1 MGNTIVGVDIGSSTL
16 RAVELQDASKT
27 RPTIVRFGEIALP
40 PGSVRGGE
48 VLEPHTV
55 ASALKRLWSTTGFRS
70 RNVILGM
77 GNQRV
82 LVRDLSVPRMSAER
96 IRESLPFLVQDM
108 LPVPVVD
115 AVLDFYPVAETSGG
129 EGTGEQGPMVAGLLV
144 AAVKEAVMANVKAV
158 QLAGLN
164 PVEVDLLPFALS
176 RALGSGARG
185 RGVVAI
191 VDVGAAT
198 TNVLITIDG
207 VPQFARIIPAGG
219 DDLTQALAAK
229 LDLSVDDAE
238 RYKRT
243 LGLASGKVPDQH
255 RVAVETI
262 YEVTSELLASLRN
275 TIGYFVNQRGLPGVG
290 QIVLSGGG
298 AQLPGFARAL
308 SELTVTPVVGG
319 DPFEGIAQAR
329 TARPSKSTGTGP
341 DGQPAPQNMAVALG
355 LALGSAS

>member
-1 MGNTIVGVDIGSSTL
+1 MASTIVGVDIGSSTL
-16 RAVELQDASKT
+16 RAVELQDANKA
-27 RPTIVRFGEIALP
+27 RPTIVRFGELPLP
-40 PGSVRGGE
+40 PGAVRGGE
-48 VLEPHTV
+48 VVEPHTV
-55 ASALKRLWSTTGFRS
+55 ASALKRLWSTSGFRS

-82 LVRDLSVPRMSAER
+82 LVRDLSVPRMSKER

-108 LPVPVVD
+108 LPVPVID
-115 AVLDFYPVAETSGG
+115 AVLDFYPVAETD
-129 EGTGEQGPMVAGLLV
+129 GEQGPMVAGLLV
-144 AAVKEAVMANVKAV
+144 AAVKDAVMANVQAV

-176 RALGSGARG
+176 RALGARASG
-185 RGVVAI
+185 RGNVAI

-198 TNVLITIDG
+198 TNVLITTDG

-219 DDLTQALAAK
+219 DDLSQALAAK
-229 LDLSVDDAE
+229 LDIAWEDAE

-243 LGLASGKVPDQH
+243 LGLASGKVPEEH
-255 RVAVETI
+255 RIAVETI
-262 YEVTSELLASLRN
+262 YEVTSELLVSLRN
-275 TIGYFVNQRGLPGVG
+275 TIGYFVNQRELHRLD

-298 AQLPGFARAL
+298 ARLPGFARAL

-329 TARPSKSTGTGP
+329 TARSGKGEQPSSQ
-341 DGQPAPQNMAVALG
+341 DMAVALG
-355 LALGSAS
+355 LALGSVS